1 MNSNL
6 SENVGSVDQ
15 QTLIPIDTS
24 EPCVERIQC
33 RQTFPIANIKR
44 SISSDQ
50 ELLLPINVREWFKE
64 NDFIHILVAILNL
77 LDYSKFLERYRPDG
91 LGASF
96 YHPKDMLGIILYS
109 ISRGE
114 YSSRKIERNCIT
126 DIGYWFVGERI
137 TPDHSTIFRFK
148 RDFKEE
154 FKDIFYQIA
163 KIYLNLGLAQFGV
176 IAIDGSKFGCNAS
189 LSANHSVKW
198 IQTQFQKAMEESMN
212 VDESDNE
219 RGIPSEV
226 DQNTLPEGLDTKKQQ
241 IEKLYDAMKLLQEE
255 RQIEAEKQQA
265 LIDERNAEEEATG
278 KKHRGR
284 KLTEPQFTPLPSDK
298 VNITDPESRIMKGQ
312 KGFCQGYNG
321 QILVDENQV
330 VLAAHLTNEQTDH
343 GQLEPLFVQ
352 FMDLLTSTG
361 ITKMPHDVLA
371 DAGYCNYDSI
381 MSENGD
387 GTRFL
392 FATSKEYKIP
402 ESDTFDGAIYQM
414 DEICRRLGK
423 FAPPNPIL
431 AEIAIFVWH
440 SFIDGPR
447 PVQPEGVAKVV
458 MAARIRS
465 TDGRELY
472 RKRKAMVEP
481 VFGQIKHSR
490 GFKRFTMKGKEP
502 CSGEFALVLSCHNL
516 VKFKNLGVIGILKSG
531 KRKIQRFTKGT
542 VAICSQ
548 PVSKNLLPG

>member
-33 RQTFPIANIKR
+33 RQTFPIANIKH

-50 ELLLPINVREWFKE
+50 ELLLPINVREWFNE

-241 IEKLYDAMKLLQEE
+241 IEKLYDAMRLLQEE

-361 ITKMPHDVLA
+361 ITKLPHDVLA

-387 GTRFL
+387 GPRFL

-465 TDGRELY
+465 TDGRKLY

-516 VKFKNLGVIGILKSG
+516 VKFKNLGVLAILKSG